1 MIATEPV
8 SGSEDEDVLTFL
20 VLSNPTEGD
29 NEAFNDWYS
38 NRHIV
43 DVIEQVPG
51 VRTIQRFRLSEA
63 QRKPGPYAY
72 RYLCIYRVERAH
84 AANAFARLEAR
95 SGTLAMPVSD
105 TFASYLPLV
114 FEPLAPAIRQENF
127 SHKFDGA
134 DEIIA
139 GHPLLAQS

>member
-1 MIATEPV
+1 VIATEPV
-8 SGSEDEDVLTFL
+8 AGSEDADILSFL
-20 VLSNPTEGD
+20 VLSNATEGD
-29 NEAFNDWYS
+29 DDVFNEWYS

-51 VRTIQRFRLSEA
+51 VRTIQRFRLAEA

-84 AANAFARLEAR
+84 AAAAFTRLEAR

-105 TFASYLPLV
+105 TFESYLPLV
-114 FEPLAPAIRQENF
+114 FEPLAPAIRQDDF
-127 SHKFDGA
+127 PHKFDGP
-134 DEIIA
+134 DEITS
-139 GHPLLAQS
+139 GHPLLAQG